1 MSAVSAALMK
11 LLLAKGLSADDIV
24 EIAEQMEAD
33 TERVLG
39 TSAFRVDA
47 ADKRRTWDRERKAA
61 QRAAERE
68 AKLSGGQSGGSPPD
82 ATGKVDTKEDT
93 LSPSKAE
100 SKSNSPRKRAV
111 RIPFPDN
118 FEPTEADLACAR
130 DVGLKTLREL
140 RQAIA
145 HCRDHHN
152 GKGNTVADPH
162 ATLRTWLR
170 SPYRTRQTTP
180 ADGAA
185 NGKGQSPQDFA
196 RTLAERFQP
205 TEPFGGAE
213 FTVIRGGADEDT
225 PRLLSKGGS
234 G

>member
-1 MSAVSAALMK
+1 MSRLSAALMDF
-11 LLLAKGLSADDIV
+11 LMAKGLSGADVV
-24 EIAEQMEAD
+24 EFARRLEED
-33 TERVLG
+33 TKQVMQQ
-39 TSAFRVDA
+39 SAFRVDT
-47 ADKRRTWDRERKAA
+47 ADKRRAWDRERKAA
-61 QRAAERE
+61 QREAERE
-68 AKLSGGQSGGSPPD
+68 ARVSGGKSGGNPPD
-82 ATGKVDTKEDT
+82 ATEKVDTKEDT

-170 SPYRTRQTTP
+170 SPYRRQP
-180 ADGAA
+180 SANGAA
-185 NGKGQSPQDFA
+185 NAGNAQSLQEFA
-196 RTLAERFQP
+196 RTLEDRLRSP
-205 TEPFGGAE
+205 EPFGGAE

>member
-33 TERVLG
+33 TERVSG
-39 TSAFRVDA
+39 TSAFRVDT

-68 AKLSGGQSGGSPPD
+68 AKLSGGQSGGNPPD
-82 ATGKVDTKEDT
+82 TLGKVDTKEDT

-170 SPYRTRQTTP
+170 SPYRSRQP
-180 ADGAA
+180 PA
-185 NGKGQSPQDFA
+185 NGTVNGKAQSPQEFA

-205 TEPFGGAE
+205 TEPERRAE

-225 PRLLSKGGS
+225 PRLLSEGG
-234 G
+234 GG

>member
-1 MSAVSAALMK
+1 MSRLSAALMDF
-11 LLLAKGLSADDIV
+11 LMAKGLSGADVV
-24 EIAEQMEAD
+24 EFARRLEED
-33 TERVLG
+33 TKQVMQQ
-39 TSAFRVDA
+39 SAFRVDT
-47 ADKRRTWDRERKAA
+47 ADKRRAWDRERKAA
-61 QRAAERE
+61 QREAERE
-68 AKLSGGQSGGSPPD
+68 ARVSGGKSGGNPPD
-82 ATGKVDTKEDT
+82 ATEKVDTKEDT

-170 SPYRTRQTTP
+170 SPYRSRQP
-180 ADGAA
+180 PA
-185 NGKGQSPQDFA
+185 NGTVNGKAQSPQEFA

-205 TEPFGGAE
+205 TEPERRAE

-225 PRLLSKGGS
+225 PRLLSEGG
-234 G
+234 GG

>member
-1 MSAVSAALMK
+1 VSAVSAALMK
-11 LLLAKGLSADDIV
+11 LLLAKGLSAEDIV

-33 TERVLG
+33 TARIAG
-39 TSAFRVDA
+39 TSAFRVDT

-68 AKLSGGQSGGSPPD
+68 AKLSGGQSGGNPPD
-82 ATGKVDTKEDT
+82 TLGKVDTKEDT

-170 SPYRTRQTTP
+170 SPYRRQP
-180 ADGAA
+180 SANGAA
-185 NGKGQSPQDFA
+185 NAGNAQSLQEFA
-196 RTLAERFQP
+196 RTLEDRLRSP
-205 TEPFGGAE
+205 EPFGGAE